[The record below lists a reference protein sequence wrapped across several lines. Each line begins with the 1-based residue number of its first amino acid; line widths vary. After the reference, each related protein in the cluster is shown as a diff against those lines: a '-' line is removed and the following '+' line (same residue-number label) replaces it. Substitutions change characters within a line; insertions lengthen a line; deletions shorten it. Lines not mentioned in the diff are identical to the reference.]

1 MTIQLY
7 NFVQKD
13 LENIFNKINPEEL
26 AGLKNQSVCIT
37 GGSGFIGTWLCNMIQ
52 YLNEQHQFQTKVFVM
67 DRSFENIQKQSPH
80 LLNAKLFEFKKLDT
94 RTLVDLPKDI
104 NYIIHTAGTPDTRGP
119 IDVITSI
126 AQGTENLLK
135 TTQRLS
141 NLKMF
146 LNLSSSLVYGSFY
159 DKNKKIQESNPTGST
174 SNLYAVSK
182 LYSEAICDAYRQE
195 QRLPVTTLR
204 PFSFI
209 GPFQSLSSPWV
220 FNNFIS
226 DAINGHSIKV
236 LGDGSTTRS
245 FLYASDA
252 SFWILKTLITAESG
266 SKYNLGSPQEITLK
280 ELSTKVH
287 GLIGTNK
294 ETVYNTRGGATDR
307 TSYMVPD
314 TEEIQKNI
322 KVQVTMSLDESI
334 KRTIEW
340 YTLSK
345 NNL

>member
-1 MTIQLY
+1 MTLQLY
-7 NFVQKD
+7 NFVQQD
-13 LENIFNKINPEEL
+13 LESIFKIVNNEEL
-26 AGLKNQSVCIT
+26 SGLKNQTVCIT

-52 YLNEQHQFQTKVFVM
+52 YLNEHYSFQTKVFVI

-80 LLNAKLFEFKKLDT
+80 LLNAKNFEFKRLDT
-94 RTLVDLPKDI
+94 RTLVDLPKEI
-104 NYIIHTAGTPDTRGP
+104 NYIIHAAGTPDTRGP

-126 AQGTENLLK
+126 SQGTENLLRAA
-135 TTQRLS
+135 QRLS

-146 LNLSSSLVYGSFY
+146 LNLSSSLVYGSFF
-159 DKNKKIQESNPTGST
+159 DTNKKIKENNSQGPTA
-174 SNLYAVSK
+174 NLYAISK

-204 PFSFI
+204 PFSFV
-209 GPFQSLSSPWV
+209 GPFQSLASPWV

-226 DAINGHSIKV
+226 DAINGKSIKV

-252 SFWILKTLITAESG
+252 AFWILKTLITADSG
-266 SKYNLGSPQEITLK
+266 TKYNIGSPEEITLK
-280 ELSTKVH
+280 DLAAKVH
-287 GLIGTNK
+287 LQLGNNK
-294 ETVYNTRGGATDR
+294 ETIYNARLGATDR
-307 TSYMVPD
+307 RSYMVPD

-322 KVQVTMSLDESI
+322 KLQITMPLNESI

-340 YTLSK
+340 YVLSK
-345 NNL
+345 NFV